1 MIRDGLAGAP
11 GHAHLLLSDVAQAA
25 GASRLVLIID
35 QFEQVFA
42 AGDEE
47 AGLERA
53 AFVDAVR
60 AAATRPAGSRAAPPL
75 LAVIA
80 VRGDYWDRCAAYPQL
95 IPFMERDQIVA
106 GPMTEA
112 ELRRVITG
120 PAEASGLAVEPGL
133 ADAILADL
141 RSAGEQTPG
150 GAVLPL
156 LSQAMTATWEHRQG
170 NELARQAY
178 LDAGDG
184 AGIARAVEVSAE
196 TAYRGLTEDQQAIA
210 REVFRRLTGTGPDRQ
225 PGPPG
230 GQYRR
235 PALRAPRW

>member
-1 MIRDGLAGAP
+1 M
-11 GHAHLLLSDVAQAA
+11 
-25 GASRLVLIID
+25 IID

-42 AGDEE
+42 AGDDGGRGSSGPRSSTPC
-47 AGLERA
+47 ARPRPGRPGPRA
-53 AFVDAVR
+53 E
-60 AAATRPAGSRAAPPL
+60 PPL

-150 GAVLPL
+150 
-156 LSQAMTATWEHRQG
+156 R
-170 NELARQAY
+170 
-178 LDAGDG
+178 
-184 AGIARAVEVSAE
+184 
-196 TAYRGLTEDQQAIA
+196 RGSC
-210 REVFRRLTGTGPDRQ
+210 RCCP
-225 PGPPG
+225 
-230 GQYRR
+230 R
-235 PALRAPRW
+235 P